1 MGEGDEKEHWS
12 LMLLDTYIL
21 YNAFYIFVL
30 ILFSVGNWQTKG
42 IMDYIWHISGRSI
55 SPLAM
60 QKDLTRFNEHKKWW
74 NDEAAKQR
82 VATQGGG
89 GNTYSIKTWTCVLLF
104 SVFLFIL
111 AILFPSKTIDNFST
125 VTMPSMFR
133 DTILDTNKSNTAN
146 IMGLFRQDWGEG
158 KDKYT
163 VSQNDEDDIEF
174 IRTNAE
180 NYRKSNDEPDV
191 LMANATKD
199 WEEWAEDSR
208 GGEKMKEVCGTK
220 SNFTKL
226 LNEDSGVC
234 KNGLHNAG
242 FRCHNLSQSPC
253 CQRYCPADIATIA
266 THHWGTYYGGAN
278 QEETARVIQ
287 KGQLDTHAPDWQC
300 NTDSKWNPTAEVCEH
315 EAGDT
320 TAPVYVLVPSGFN
333 PATDPLPSASS
344 PDRNPSVNNLVE
356 HGAD

>member
-1 MGEGDEKEHWS
+1 MPEQKEHWS

-30 ILFSVGNWQTKG
+30 ICFSVGNKDTKG

-55 SPLAM
+55 SPWAM

-158 KDKYT
+158 KEKYT

-180 NYRKSNDEPDV
+180 NYWKSNDVPDV

-199 WEEWAEDSR
+199 WEEWAENSR
-208 GGEKMKEVCGTK
+208 GEKMKEVCGTK

-226 LNEDSGVC
+226 LDEDSGKC
-234 KNGLHNAG
+234 KNELHNAG

-253 CQRYCPADIATIA
+253 CQRYCPARDPVSNN
-266 THHWGTYYGGAN
+266 WGTYYGGAN

-287 KGQLDTHAPDWQC
+287 KGQLNEYYARDWQC
-300 NTDSKWNPTAEVCEH
+300 NTDSTWDPAADVCKH

-320 TAPVYVLVPSGFN
+320 TDPVYVLVPSNFN
-333 PATDPLPSASS
+333 PATTALPSASS
-344 PDRNPSVNNLVE
+344 SDRKSSENNLVE
-356 HGAD
+356 HGANLPD